1 MSTAV
6 AEVVHRGFLKV
17 YLSRG
22 FIGLPEI
29 YRDYAIAIGLKKRGQ
44 TIYCRPT
51 PRNIGNILK
60 LKHLIKIEHVDQV
73 PPPKV
78 TSKGFFVQ
86 NTYLQN
92 ASQFKLR
99 TK

>member
-6 AEVVHRGFLKV
+6 AEAVHKGFLKV

-44 TIYCRPT
+44 TIYCRLGDT
-51 PRNIGNILK
+51 P
-60 LKHLIKIEHVDQV
+60 
-73 PPPKV
+73 
-78 TSKGFFVQ
+78 
-86 NTYLQN
+86 
-92 ASQFKLR
+92 
-99 TK
+99 